1 MDKTYEN
8 GVRDGRIKA
17 IEDQQ
22 IHMQDLVLETRKEM
36 LAAVNGLG
44 TSIRNEFEP
53 MSKALL
59 GNGDAEKGLCT
70 RFAVLSTKVFTNRK
84 LFYLVITLLVASIV
98 KDFF

>member
-8 GVRDGRIKA
+8 GMRDGRITA
-17 IEDQQ
+17 VEEQQ
-22 IHMQDLVLETRKEM
+22 IRMQDLVLETRKEM
-36 LAAVNGLG
+36 IEAVNGLG

-59 GNGDAEKGLCT
+59 GNGDTEKGLCT
-70 RFAVLSTKVFTNRK
+70 RFAVLSAKVFTNRK
-84 LFYLVITLLVASIV
+84 LFYLVITLLIASIV